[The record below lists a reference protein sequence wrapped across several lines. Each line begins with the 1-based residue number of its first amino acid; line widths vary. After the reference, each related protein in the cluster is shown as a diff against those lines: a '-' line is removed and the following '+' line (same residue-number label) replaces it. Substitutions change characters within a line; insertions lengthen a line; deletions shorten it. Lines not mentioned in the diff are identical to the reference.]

1 MDYLEQNQSV
11 VEYSRVL
18 ESGATRWRGA
28 VAGRLRKRWM
38 PASSSDLPDR
48 FRDVEHLEEVMTTP
62 PAALAA
68 ELGQLAGD
76 LIILGVGGKIGPTLA
91 RLAKRAA
98 PGKRVVGVAR
108 FSEPGLREQL
118 AACGIECI
126 AADLLDRRQVEA
138 LPKLANVV
146 FMAGR
151 KFGSSGHED
160 LTWAMNAHVP
170 ALVAE
175 AFAGSRIVAYSTGCV
190 YPYVDVQGG
199 GATEA
204 TPATP
209 PPGAYANSCVA
220 REAMFQYFSRTRGT
234 PGRIIRLN
242 YAIDMRYGVLH
253 DVATKVRN
261 GEAID
266 LTTGHVNV
274 IWQGDANA
282 MVLRALG
289 HCTVPSSPLNVSGP
303 ETISIRALAQAF
315 GERLGKAPIF
325 TGVEAADGWLVNTAA
340 ATRLF
345 GPPSVP
351 LAKLVDWT
359 AEWVGRGM
367 PSLGKDTHYDTRDG
381 NF

>member
-1 MDYLEQNQSV
+1 MIQS
-11 VEYSRVL
+11 L
-18 ESGATRWRGA
+18 AA
-28 VAGRLRKRWM
+28 
-38 PASSSDLPDR
+38 LPDR
-48 FRDVEHLEEVMTTP
+48 FRDVEHLEDVMTTP
-62 PAALAA
+62 SAALTS
-68 ELGQLAGD
+68 ELRELPGD
-76 LIILGVGGKIGPTLA
+76 LIILGVAGKIGPTLA

-98 PGKRVVGVAR
+98 PGKRIVGVAR
-108 FSEPGLREQL
+108 FSEPGARRDLD
-118 AACGIECI
+118 AAGIDCVT
-126 AADLLDRRQVEA
+126 ADLLDREQVEA
-138 LPKLANVV
+138 LPKLPNVV

-151 KFGSSGHED
+151 KFGSSGQED

-190 YPYVDVQGG
+190 YPYVNVHHG

-253 DVATKVRN
+253 DVATRVLAGQPIN
-261 GEAID
+261 LAS
-266 LTTGHVNV
+266 GHVNV
-274 IWQGDANA
+274 IWQGDANS

-303 ETISIRALAQAF
+303 ETVSIRWLAQCF
-315 GERLGKAPIF
+315 GERFGKLPVF
-325 TGVEAADGWLVNTAA
+325 TGIEASEGWLVTTAE

-345 GPPSVP
+345 GYPGVP
-351 LAKLVDWT
+351 LIKLVDWT
-359 AEWVGRGM
+359 ADWVARGL

-381 NF
+381 TF

>member
-1 MDYLEQNQSV
+1 
-11 VEYSRVL
+11 
-18 ESGATRWRGA
+18 
-28 VAGRLRKRWM
+28 
-38 PASSSDLPDR
+38 
-48 FRDVEHLEEVMTTP
+48 
-62 PAALAA
+62 
-68 ELGQLAGD
+68 
-76 LIILGVGGKIGPTLA
+76 
-91 RLAKRAA
+91 
-98 PGKRVVGVAR
+98 
-108 FSEPGLREQL
+108 
-118 AACGIECI
+118 
-126 AADLLDRRQVEA
+126 
-138 LPKLANVV
+138 
-146 FMAGR
+146 MAGR

-190 YPYVDVQGG
+190 YPYVNVQHG

-253 DVATKVRN
+253 DVATRVLDRRRPIN
-261 GEAID
+261 

-303 ETISIRALAQAF
+303 ETMSVRWLAQAF
-315 GERLGKAPIF
+315 GATPGQDAGLRRRRGGRGLAGQHRRGDAAVRLSER
-325 TGVEAADGWLVNTAA
+325 AAGDARST
-340 ATRLF
+340 
-345 GPPSVP
+345 GPPTGS
-351 LAKLVDWT
+351 A
-359 AEWVGRGM
+359 RGM

>member
-1 MDYLEQNQSV
+1 MTQ
-11 VEYSRVL
+11 
-18 ESGATRWRGA
+18 A
-28 VAGRLRKRWM
+28 
-38 PASSSDLPDR
+38 PAALPDC

-62 PAALAA
+62 AAALRATL
-68 ELGQLAGD
+68 EKLSGD
-76 LIILGVGGKIGPTLA
+76 IIILGIAGKIGPTLA
-91 RLAKRAA
+91 RLAKRAS

-108 FSEPGLREQL
+108 FSEKGLREKL
-118 AACGIECI
+118 ETTGIECI
-126 AADLLDRRQVEA
+126 AADLLDRRQIER

-151 KFGSSGHED
+151 KFGSAGHED

-190 YPYVDVQGG
+190 YPYVNVLHG

-220 REAMFQYFSRTRGT
+220 REQMFRYFSRTRAT

-253 DVATKVRN
+253 DIATRVRA
-261 GEAID
+261 GEPID
-266 LTTGHVNV
+266 LSVGHVNV
-274 IWQGDANA
+274 IWQGDAND
-282 MVLRALG
+282 MVLRAFD
-289 HCTVPSSPLNVSGP
+289 HCTVPTSPLNVSGP
-303 ETISIRALAQAF
+303 ETVSVRWLAEAF
-315 GERLGKAPIF
+315 GQRLGKKPVF
-325 TGVEAADGWLVNTAA
+325 TGSEAADGWLVNTAE

-345 GPPSVP
+345 GYPSVP
-351 LAKLVDWT
+351 LARLVDWT
-359 AEWVGRGM
+359 ADWVGRGL